1 MRYLWIDLFLLN
13 SLLASLICSHL
24 HQIRAKRVQ
33 EGKYA
38 LFYMERKRSK
48 RSSSKAPKTNRDV
61 IILEI
66 KINYSSA
73 KLPYGTLVDFNYK
86 LQLSQTKVKLSLNFL
101 CLHFYYSTKVMHRQ
115 LGDFYYDNHST
126 SQKHDH
132 WFITNVLEQALFL

>member
-1 MRYLWIDLFLLN
+1 
-13 SLLASLICSHL
+13 
-24 HQIRAKRVQ
+24 
-33 EGKYA
+33 
-38 LFYMERKRSK
+38 MERKRSK

-61 IILEI
+61 IFLEI

-73 KLPYGTLVDFNYK
+73 KLPYGPLVDFNYK

-101 CLHFYYSTKVMHRQ
+101 CLLFYYSTKVMHRQ

-132 WFITNVLEQALFL
+132 WFIANVLEQALFL